1 MDIRV
6 LRLLFLP
13 KTLAV
18 RLIRTFAQPRV
29 KNQRMLL
36 AAAFLAGLLLPNA
49 ATAQSCSG
57 TGTGGCQQIA
67 CPDGGTTS
75 ITGTVFAPNG
85 TDPLPNIL
93 VYVPTT
99 SLTSFT
105 DGVSTTSPTVDNAAN
120 LVSGSPLVQTTT
132 ANNGTFTL
140 TNVPPGS
147 NIPLVIQAG
156 RWRRQF

>member
-49 ATAQSCSG
+49 AAAQSWLLRE
-57 TGTGGCQQIA
+57 CQRPSEQA
-67 CPDGGTTS
+67 VLLTEMRLKRMRPQGDG
-75 ITGTVFAPNG
+75 
-85 TDPLPNIL
+85 
-93 VYVPTT
+93 
-99 SLTSFT
+99 
-105 DGVSTTSPTVDNAAN
+105 
-120 LVSGSPLVQTTT
+120 
-132 ANNGTFTL
+132 
-140 TNVPPGS
+140 
-147 NIPLVIQAG
+147 
-156 RWRRQF
+156 R